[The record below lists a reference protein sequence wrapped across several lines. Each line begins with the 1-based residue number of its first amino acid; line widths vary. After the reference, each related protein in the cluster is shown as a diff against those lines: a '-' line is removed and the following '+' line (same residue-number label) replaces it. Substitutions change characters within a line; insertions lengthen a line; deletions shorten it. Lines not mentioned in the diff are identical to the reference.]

1 MSSASDE
8 ARGGGSH
15 DSPPPSPTEAPIRR
29 AGLRPRP
36 EKRGRPVLP
45 PNATIVYRIGSSI
58 GRVDRANLEE
68 TLQDFHTNPQIQA
81 RCRDITVNAERYL
94 TANNLPGKGDHY
106 IAAMTIP
113 AGTPVAFYSGFLE
126 KAGVAHSRL
135 HDMWMG
141 EVGLSF
147 PVTIDATPGRA
158 LGDDARPGRL
168 QLMNHACRP
177 GNNAECVSETCSVT
191 FLSLK
196 VVVTNQEIDEGIELC
211 FPYQEA
217 ATKDGAPFIAA
228 GAFWRQAESLPAE
241 PIGFE
246 LVRCSCQGLTCPNG
260 WGRFEKLP
268 PPPCP
273 HPAPPPPLFPL
284 PSPPL
289 SPPPP
294 LLLPPPP
301 SPLPPP
307 NHPPPP
313 HPPLPPPLSP
323 SPPLPPPPQL
333 EPPPSPPLPAPP
345 PSAVPSH
352 PPPLLS

>member
-196 VVVTNQEIDEGIELC
+196 VLVTNQEIKEGRELC

-268 PPPCP
+268 PPPALFLVGFFITP
-273 HPAPPPPLFPL
+273 HPNPPPPLGGCA
-284 PSPPL
+284 STAR
-289 SPPPP
+289 ST
-294 LLLPPPP
+294 
-301 SPLPPP
+301 
-307 NHPPPP
+307 HI
-313 HPPLPPPLSP
+313 
-323 SPPLPPPPQL
+323 
-333 EPPPSPPLPAPP
+333 
-345 PSAVPSH
+345 
-352 PPPLLS
+352 